1 MLLKWIKWSGTSA
14 KKSCVFAVHTRVQ
27 TVCNISISCLRLPRK
42 AADTNIIQGDAGDK
56 GTQCALTDYAAQR
69 GLEGVEGEGWR
80 EAAARP
86 HPLFMKF

>member
-14 KKSCVFAVHTRVQ
+14 KKKVLCVCCTHTSTHCLQHFNILFAALSKCGT
-27 TVCNISISCLRLPRK
+27 K
-42 AADTNIIQGDAGDK
+42 IIQGVAGDK

-69 GLEGVEGEGWR
+69 GLRGVENGGWR
-80 EAAARP
+80 EAVA

>member
-14 KKSCVFAVHTRVQ
+14 KKSPVCLLCTHEHTL
-27 TVCNISISCLRLPRK
+27 CNISISCLRLSRN
-42 AADTNIIQGDAGDK
+42 AADTKIIQGDAGDK

-69 GLEGVEGEGWR
+69 GLGGVENGGWR

-86 HPLFMKF
+86 IRYS